1 MGKERRDTYLLVIAH
16 REAGS
21 KGGPLLAVV
30 GPPSPSLLEGG
41 GAHPTTP
48 ELEVTPSMHRRP
60 RNKEGE
66 GEWESLSHQ
75 PNHCRRHLCSSP
87 HHCLGLRRKQQPGEG
102 EGGCCHM
109 LRRMGGESGRA
120 RAKR

>member
-30 GPPSPSLLEGG
+30 EPPSPSLLGGG

-109 LRRMGGESGRA
+109 LRRMGGESGRV

>member
-41 GAHPTTP
+41 AHPTTP

-60 RNKEGE
+60 RIKEGE

-109 LRRMGGESGRA
+109 LRRMGGESGRV